1 MKIKNLYSGIM
12 KEFGAVEDQVIDAE
26 YNAAYKTYRIPE
38 GVEPRQSVGK
48 GDDKINLKD
57 WFEKDPDGGW
67 KMISSGEQGID
78 PQQYDNPRTSILPK
92 AEKWKRENDWVKAH
106 FYPQNGPGGRSL
118 RNIKNNSGIGGKL
131 ADMENGA
138 RNSAKGLIGSLDN
151 AHGLLPNIS
160 GSIDESEIGAYR
172 EFYDRINETFG
183 DEKSLSTPL
192 DNFKSPEDFKV
203 AKHPIPKNKNPNF
216 VTGRDG
222 NPLPGNERG
231 FKTLLEGYN
240 NSNPKVGMLDNDPLR
255 GELSKIKGKPKTLL
269 PGGGV
274 RNIKTG
280 VGLGAKSLDAAHTVG
295 RLARTGAAGLA
306 YSAPGL
312 LVDMVDPEANQR
324 GRDIVGLSEY
334 TFGDGRQE
342 YAQGTPEWR
351 LENLESAGRFLADTF
366 IDTPLSLLGYGSG
379 LLSKRKEAI
388 AGNNKTN
395 ARGRKK
401 R

>member
-1 MKIKNLYSGIM
+1 MKIKNLYNGIM
-12 KEFGAVEDQVIDAE
+12 KEFGAVEDQVIDSE
-26 YNAAYKTYRIPE
+26 YNATYKTYRIPE

-48 GDDKINLKD
+48 GADKINLED
-57 WFEKDPDGGW
+57 WFEKDSNGGW

-78 PQQYDNPRTSILPK
+78 PYQYDNPRTSILPK

-106 FYPQNGPGGRSL
+106 FYPQNGPGGRTV
-118 RNIKNNSGIGGKL
+118 RNVGNNSGFGKRL
-131 ADMENGA
+131 TDMENGA

-151 AHGLLPNIS
+151 AHGLLPNIG
-160 GSIDESEIGAYR
+160 GSIDESEIGNYR
-172 EFYDRINETFG
+172 NFYDSMNETFG
-183 DEKSLSTPL
+183 DEKSLSGSL
-192 DNFKSPEDFKV
+192 KQLKSPEDFKV
-203 AKHPIPKNKNPNF
+203 AKHTIPKDQNQKF
-216 VTGRDG
+216 VTGRNG

-240 NSNPKVGMLDNDPLR
+240 RSNPEVRMLDNDPLR
-255 GELSKIKGKPKTLL
+255 GELSEIKGKPKTLL

-280 VGLGAKSLDAAHTVG
+280 VGLGAKTLDAAHTVG
-295 RLARTGAAGLA
+295 RLARTGVAGLA

-324 GRDIVGLSEY
+324 GRNMVGLSEH

-342 YAQGTPEWR
+342 YDPGTLDWR
-351 LENLESAGRFLADTF
+351 SENLESAGRFLADTF
-366 IDTPLSLLGYGSG
+366 IDTPLSLLGYGKG
-379 LLSKRKEAI
+379 LWSKMEESKT
-388 AGNNKTN
+388 GNNKTN